1 MAEQHGQPPPGDN
14 NNQRVPLRFQLG
26 ARAQQRQAPNFVP
39 QQQPEEQLGN
49 GQEHHAPL
57 LPEPHRAARQHAY
70 LGNVQQV
77 PQDAEQRDG
86 GLRDFSILNVCV
98 CVLPGVV
105 LFPGETLPLRLH
117 RHYDPGVIALAD
129 RILARNNSA
138 AAAAAGAGGEA
149 AAASSSVI
157 ANFFGVVCGALADR
171 GTPGAAHALGEVSTG
186 TLASIVSGQR
196 VGEEQVVLL
205 ARGTRR
211 FRVERLL
218 GYRQVSTLLVF
229 TVLSHI
235 TYSNRVALAAHV
247 SVLTVIAPSQQ
258 LSMSSGCR

>member
-1 MAEQHGQPPPGDN
+1 MAERQRPPGDGN
-14 NNQRVPLRFQLG
+14 NNQRAPLRFQLG
-26 ARAQQRQAPNFVP
+26 AGARVQQRQAPNFVP
-39 QQQPEEQLGN
+39 QQQPEDAEQQGN
-49 GQEHHAPL
+49 EQEQPQPPPSASHL
-57 LPEPHRAARQHAY
+57 AARQHAY

-77 PQDAEQRDG
+77 PQDAEQQEG

-138 AAAAAGAGGEA
+138 AGAAGAGVAGDA
-149 AAASSSVI
+149 AAGNSVI
-157 ANFFGVVCGALADR
+157 APNVFGVVCGALADR

-186 TLASIVSGQR
+186 TLASIVSGLR
-196 VGEEQVVLL
+196 VGEEQVVLI
-205 ARGTRR
+205 ARGRRR

-218 GYRQVSTLLVF
+218 GYRQV
-229 TVLSHI
+229 
-235 TYSNRVALAAHV
+235 
-247 SVLTVIAPSQQ
+247 
-258 LSMSSGCR
+258 GDW

>member
-1 MAEQHGQPPPGDN
+1 MAEQQGPPGDGI
-14 NNQRVPLRFQLG
+14 NNQRAPLRFNLRAG
-26 ARAQQRQAPNFVP
+26 ARVQQRQAPNFVP
-39 QQQPEEQLGN
+39 QQQPEAEQVGN
-49 GQEHHAPL
+49 EHEQPQPPMSAPHL
-57 LPEPHRAARQHAY
+57 AARQHAY

-77 PQDAEQRDG
+77 PQDAEQQEG
-86 GLRDFSILNVCV
+86 SLRDFSILNVCV

-138 AAAAAGAGGEA
+138 AAAGAAGAGAGDDA
-149 AAASSSVI
+149 AANSRVI
-157 ANFFGVVCGALADR
+157 APNFFGVVCGALADR

-196 VGEEQVVLL
+196 VGEEQVVLI
-205 ARGTRR
+205 ARGRRR

-218 GYRQVSTLLVF
+218 GYRQVSD
-229 TVLSHI
+229 
-235 TYSNRVALAAHV
+235 
-247 SVLTVIAPSQQ
+247 
-258 LSMSSGCR
+258 